1 MAILKSTIKTLVFVY
16 GAQTV
21 YFFLV
26 NHGVGIHFN
35 NVKPG
40 PCRIVPGISCGSEQI
55 SVTNDGLAFIT
66 SGVKTMTNCN
76 RKYLK
81 GRMYLFNFNK
91 PNENVTELKIQSE
104 NLDLDFFQPLGMD
117 ILEKN
122 DDVKVFVVNHAAASI
137 EIFLFDR
144 MNRHILKHIQT
155 ITNEKFVCLNDIT
168 LVNENSFYVTNF
180 AQFCKYP
187 PIMMA
192 EFFLQLPTSN
202 IIHFESGET
211 RNVASGESLLNGIT
225 IATDKKKLF
234 TVSSNTGRLL
244 EFLMNVDSGSLHL
257 VNRHFIGFHPDNIF
271 MDHETGV
278 LYVGT
283 QKTTFNHFLLSENQT
298 DHCTATGVTIKQ
310 NASGHMEVEE
320 ILHMNGGKFVNSISV
335 VAHYKGHY
343 LFGTPF
349 DRLGYCI
356 DRSIINSKNKIF

>member
-1 MAILKSTIKTLVFVY
+1 MAILKSIIKTLIFVY
-16 GAQTV
+16 GVQVV
-21 YFFLV
+21 YVFLV
-26 NHGVGIHFN
+26 NQGIGIYFN

-81 GRMYLFNFNK
+81 GRMYLFDFNK

-137 EIFLFDR
+137 EIFLFDKMKR
-144 MNRHILKHIQT
+144 QILKHLQT

-168 LVNENSFYVTNF
+168 LLDENNFYVTNF

-211 RNVASGESLLNGIT
+211 KNVVSGESLLNGIT
-225 IATDKKKLF
+225 LGIDKKKLF
-234 TVSSNTGRLL
+234 TVSSNTGQLL
-244 EFLMNVDSGSLHL
+244 EFLRNIDNGSLHL
-257 VNRHFIGFHPDNIF
+257 INRHFIGFHPDNIF
-271 MDHETGV
+271 MDHGTGL

-283 QKTTFNHFLLSENQT
+283 QKSTFNHFLLSENKT
-298 DHCTATGVTIKQ
+298 DHCSATGVMITQ
-310 NASGHMEVEE
+310 NSSGHMEVEE
-320 ILHMNGGKFVNSISV
+320 ILHMNGGEFINSLSV
-335 VAHYKGHY
+335 VVHYKGQY

-356 DRSIINSKNKIF
+356 DRSIMNSNNKKF